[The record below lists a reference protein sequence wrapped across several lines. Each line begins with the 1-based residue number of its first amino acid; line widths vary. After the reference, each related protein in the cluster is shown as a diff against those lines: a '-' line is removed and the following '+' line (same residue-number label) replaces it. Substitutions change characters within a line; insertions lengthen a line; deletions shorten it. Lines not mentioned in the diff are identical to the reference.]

1 MSPLTPAINLQFGK
15 NALSYQDVIL
25 LTLVNCAYSAAD
37 RSTQSAWTRLRS
49 ELRQPLLR
57 NYALL
62 QIIPS
67 KRGSHS
73 EISGM

>member
-1 MSPLTPAINLQFGK
+1 MSPLTSAINLQFGK

-25 LTLVNCAYSAAD
+25 LTLINWRVFDPD
-37 RSTQSAWTRLRS
+37 RSTQPALLRS
-49 ELRQPLLR
+49 KRSSR
-57 NYALL
+57 FCTYALL
-62 QIIPS
+62 QIIPN